1 MLKLYQDIMTNEQ
14 SLQRQLNSFG
24 TADISSSNASSNTE
38 LLVVRCGCCNEQI
51 ILREIF
57 DMWNQKKVRK

>member
-1 MLKLYQDIMTNEQ
+1 MTNEQ

-24 TADISSSNASSNTE
+24 TADISSSNTE